1 MKSGRRKAKCQSS
14 KSIKHCNHSQGTRKP
29 CFQCPTPHIS
39 AHSRTT
45 GECGAN
51 SQHNHPCCISSQPR
65 TGSTLCPV
73 FERKKI
79 PPKQMLFSQRHLQ
92 RTTTHTQLTLAS
104 ESRFAGSAG
113 MLSSTVLVSTATTPT
128 GIPPSLKGGE
138 TQQNPYFLC
147 YTTRQFFQ
155 FTSQYSEE
163 TNNACKWRRRR
174 PRCGL
179 FEEFRCAAR

>member
-14 KSIKHCNHSQGTRKP
+14 KSVRLQSQPGNREAMFPLPHSPYLSPQQNYWGTW
-29 CFQCPTPHIS
+29 S
-39 AHSRTT
+39 
-45 GECGAN
+45 

-92 RTTTHTQLTLAS
+92 RTSTHTQLTLAS

-138 TQQNPYFLC
+138 THQNLYFHC

-155 FTSQYSEE
+155 ITSKYSEE

-179 FEEFRCAAR
+179 FEEFRRAAG